1 MITPALLLT
10 CPFSAQQQ
18 AGIPTKLG
26 KHPRR
31 GRAQRGVSWRP
42 HPQHLRAYEFI
53 VSPRSSA
60 CWLHGGMAGRSGSGR
75 SSLRRE
81 RVVRRTVYGR
91 IQATG

>member
-1 MITPALLLT
+1 MAAMLLIR
-10 CPFSAQQQ
+10 PFFQ
-18 AGIPTKLG
+18 AVSKQGFPTKLG

-42 HPQHLRAYEFI
+42 HPQHFRAYDFI

-81 RVVRRTVYGR
+81 GVVRRTVYGR